1 MSAEIELLARQHAP
15 QVLAEAL
22 RLARSKAVEVLS
34 EQLVS
39 AMIAEAVK
47 PYRPPSAAQLAN
59 VEKGLCV
66 YAITRDSEIELPA
79 LRTAAEPRLIAHNGI
94 GAVVADVDLAQFT
107 NLEADP
113 VEDSALA
120 TLAREHDAVVRA
132 VFEHE
137 PVLPLRFGTV
147 VTGEQAA
154 LDLLRERR
162 DEALTWLDRVAGHRE
177 WGVRVEC
184 AAQPE
189 APADGLS
196 GTEYLRHRQSALSRD
211 RDQAKAAQNMHAK
224 LSCHATEAACRE
236 HRPNTL
242 LDAAYL
248 VPQDNE
254 TSFRDSVTRLS
265 EPLERLGATVHTTGP
280 WPPYSFTRIELAVQR

>member
-1 MSAEIELLARQHAP
+1 MSAEIDLLARQHAP

-34 EQLVS
+34 ERLVN
-39 AMIAEAVK
+39 AIIAEALK
-47 PYRPPSAAQLAN
+47 PYRPPQLESAD
-59 VEKGLCV
+59 KGLCV
-66 YAITRDSEIELPA
+66 YAITRECEIKLPA
-79 LRTAAEPRLIAHNGI
+79 LRTAVSPRLIAHDGV

-162 DEALTWLDRVAGHRE
+162 EEALTWLDRVAGHCE
-177 WGVRVEC
+177 WGVRVESPVP
-184 AAQPE
+184 PE
-189 APADGLS
+189 TSSEGLS

-211 RDQAKAAQNMHAK
+211 QDQAKAAQSMHDK
-224 LSCHATEAACRE
+224 LQRQATDAACRE
-236 HRPNTL
+236 QRPHTL

-280 WPPYSFTRIELAVQR
+280 WPPYSFTRIELAVQQ